1 MLLSDSERVGQK
13 AKCSCGVSSLSLC
26 LYVCVCVAHQTQPCA
41 PLPLCEVM
49 NINEHIL
56 PLQIAEVGGPPPS
69 VMVMG
74 ALGR

>member
-1 MLLSDSERVGQK
+1 MYALLAPVSVIGLSACVRVYG
-13 AKCSCGVSSLSLC
+13 L
-26 LYVCVCVAHQTQPCA
+26 CVAHQTQPCA